1 MKNKFT
7 SKIPW
12 REKIERITEFKVTY
26 VPLRMQKRFGKGK
39 MLIPRPSDMESLI
52 KKIRKGKLITKNDL
66 RNRLS
71 ADFNADVTC
80 PITAGIF
87 LRIIAEAAE
96 EESENGKKVITPY
109 WRVINNDGSL
119 NVNFP
124 GGEKHQAEYLKK
136 EGHKIGKS
144 AKGNRLTVKEFEKKL
159 ASL

>member
-12 REKIERITEFKVTY
+12 REKIDRITEFKVTD

-39 MLIPRPSDMESLI
+39 MLIPRPSDMEGLI
-52 KKIRKGKLITKNDL
+52 RKIRKGKLITKSDL

-71 ADFNADVTC
+71 AEFSADVTC
-80 PITAGIF
+80 PITSGIF

-96 EESENGKKVITPY
+96 EESGNGKKVITPY

-119 NVNFP
+119 NEKFP
-124 GGEKHQAEYLKK
+124 GGEKHQAEYLRN

-144 AKGNRLTVKEFEKKL
+144 DKGNRLTVKEFEKKL
-159 ASL
+159 VSC